1 MSDPDEPFLGWRM
14 FLPGEALACPGISE
28 RRKGTRHLEGDRRHE
43 IRPCTYTFG
52 RCVEGQRIYIRI
64 RRRAGDEAPG
74 NAAPLHCPL
83 CRTAIY
89 LAAVE
94 SQRAA

>member
-1 MSDPDEPFLGWRM
+1 VSDAFLGWRM
-14 FLPGEALACPGISE
+14 FLPGDQLMCPGVNE
-28 RRKGTRHLEGDRRHE
+28 RRLGTRALEGDRRME
-43 IRPCTYTFG
+43 PRPCTYSFG
-52 RCVEGQRIYIRI
+52 RCQAGQRIYLRV

-94 SQRAA
+94 TERAT